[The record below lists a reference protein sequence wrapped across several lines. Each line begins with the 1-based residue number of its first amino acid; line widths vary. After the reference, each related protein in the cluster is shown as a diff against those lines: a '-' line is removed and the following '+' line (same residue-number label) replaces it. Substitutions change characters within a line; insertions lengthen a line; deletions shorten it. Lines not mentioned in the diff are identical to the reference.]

1 MSYLHLFKHIHIY
14 YLVQEMN
21 NMYGAMDNKYSIAIY
36 IYIYI
41 YSLQKP
47 LITYIIFISLD
58 NSSLFI

>member
-36 IYIYI
+36 IYIY
-41 YSLQKP
+41 SLQKP
-47 LITYIIFISLD
+47 LITYIIFITLD